1 MDKYIDDPEI
11 GRIHLRKVPGIS
23 ALRIS
28 VHPRLGVTVNVPW
41 LLRYPVA
48 IKFINEKRD
57 WILKMQE
64 KQRKRAAAEEF
75 SGKCIPQLGDGTV
88 LHTLKR
94 TVTFRQQSDN
104 LLFKGTIDVNANS
117 RVDSQRRGTLT
128 QKRPMVRAAVKPDSA
143 VITFPADFPAK
154 PEKDSP
160 EGRLLSTAYQN
171 LLRRE
176 AHEVLPEKLA
186 AIAVE
191 YGFTYMALF
200 IKNNIS
206 NWGSCSAKDNINLNI
221 QLMRLPEYLI
231 DFVCLHELCH
241 LQHHNHG
248 PKFHALLDSLCQK
261 RFSRP
266 EIELQKE
273 LRSYRPY

>member
-1 MDKYIDDPEI
+1 MEKYIDDPEI

-48 IKFINEKRD
+48 IKFINEKRE
-57 WILKMQE
+57 WIMKMQE
-64 KQRKRAAAEEF
+64 KQRKRAAEEEF

-94 TVTFRQQSDN
+94 TVTFRQQKDN

-117 RVDSQRRGTLT
+117 RVDSQRHGTLT

-143 VITFPADFPAK
+143 VITFPADFHAK

-171 LLRRE
+171 ILRRE

-186 AIAVE
+186 AIALE
-191 YGFTYMALF
+191 YGFTYKALF

-241 LQHHNHG
+241 LQQHNHG
-248 PKFHALLDSLCQK
+248 PKFHALLDSFCQK

>member
-23 ALRIS
+23 ALRIT
-28 VHPRLGVTVNVPW
+28 VHPRLGVTVSVPW

-48 IKFINEKRD
+48 MKFINEKRE

-64 KQRKRAAAEEF
+64 RQKKRAEAEEA
-75 SGKCIPQLGDGTV
+75 SGKCIPQFGDGTV

-94 TVTFRQQSDN
+94 TVTFRQQQDN

-128 QKRPMVRAAVKPDSA
+128 QKRPMVRVSVKPDSA
-143 VITFPADFPAK
+143 LITFPADFPAK
-154 PEKDSP
+154 PEKESA
-160 EGRLLSTAYQN
+160 EGRLLSTAYQKV
-171 LLRRE
+171 LRRE
-176 AHEVLPEKLA
+176 AHEVLPDKLA
-186 AIAVE
+186 ALAKE
-191 YGFTYMALF
+191 NGFAYKSLF

-206 NWGSCSAKDNINLNI
+206 NWGSCSVQDNINLNI

-241 LQHHNHG
+241 LKFHNHG
-248 PKFHALLDSLCQK
+248 PKFHALLEELCQK
-261 RFSRP
+261 RFGRSER
-266 EIELQKE
+266 ELQKE